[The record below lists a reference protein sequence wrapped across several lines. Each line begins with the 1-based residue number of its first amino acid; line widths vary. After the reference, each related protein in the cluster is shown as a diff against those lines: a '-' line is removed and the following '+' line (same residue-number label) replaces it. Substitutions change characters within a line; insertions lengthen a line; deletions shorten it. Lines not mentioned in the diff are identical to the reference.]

1 MVSLVQWIVVSHVF
15 LFLSHKNENAFLV
28 THWKAFLILS
38 LRVSDKTK
46 QEPDLIQFA
55 TLFLLETFARK
66 KMECYGM
73 YLGRYKHLALSFVI
87 IIIIDMRNVQC
98 LVV

>member
-1 MVSLVQWIVVSHVF
+1 MNACLPCWQARDMTLEESHDQNIVV
-15 LFLSHKNENAFLV
+15 LV
-28 THWKAFLILS
+28 AS
-38 LRVSDKTK
+38 VGD
-46 QEPDLIQFA
+46 
-55 TLFLLETFARK
+55 ARK